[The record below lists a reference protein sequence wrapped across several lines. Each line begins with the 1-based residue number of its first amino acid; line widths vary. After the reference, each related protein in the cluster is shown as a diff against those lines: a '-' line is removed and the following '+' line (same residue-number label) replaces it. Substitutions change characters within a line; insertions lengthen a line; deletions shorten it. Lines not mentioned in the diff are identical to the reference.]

1 MHQIKEIVKQLKV
14 QDQHQFDIFYDAT
27 KKAVFYAVAG
37 IIRDENLIEDIMQE
51 TYMKF
56 LSNIDKVDENGNV
69 VAYLSMIARNLALD
83 MYNRRKREVYGD
95 DLMDQMPDQRPE
107 PQPDDQEVFKILDLL
122 DDDAREI
129 VTLHVINELKFRE
142 IAVIVDK
149 PLGTVLWKYNKAI
162 KTLKGKVGEYL

>member
-14 QDQHQFDIFYDAT
+14 QDQRQFDIFYDAT

-95 DLMDQMPDQRPE
+95 DLMDQMPDLRPE
-107 PQPDDQEVFKILDLL
+107 PEPDDQEVFKILDLL
-122 DDDAREI
+122 DDDAKEI
-129 VTLHVINELKFRE
+129 VILHVINELKFRE

>member
-14 QDQHQFDIFYDAT
+14 QDQRHFDIFYDMT

-37 IIRDENLIEDIMQE
+37 IIRDENLIEDVMQE